1 MSNTNVSD
9 KTRELSV
16 DELNHVSGGKGV
28 PA

>member
-16 DELNHVSGGKGV
+16 DELNHLGRQGRT